1 MMRIWPDSLLG
12 RTVVVLLAGLL
23 VSNLAGLAI
32 YGVDHGNTVSTG
44 RADALAGRIAVAA
57 KAMQDSIAE
66 GRPPQR
72 LRSYGPGLWGRWSAN
87 SPLVTNPGDPRTA
100 AELRLAL
107 QSGMGDLEVRD
118 IRVAPG
124 PPPLQLGGGDRYR
137 DRDRRGWGGGR
148 SAGQSTG
155 MYGAIDSDGRPAV
168 ATSPTIGGATS
179 EGPADAMVNVSLQLT
194 GGEWLDF
201 SVFSPP
207 VPPFWAAGHMVPL
220 ILSTLFVMAV
230 SLWAVWRA
238 AKPLNL
244 FTEAAERLGRDVN
257 APNLPETGPGDVRR
271 AAQAF
276 NLMQERLRA
285 FVNDRTQMLAAI
297 SHDLRTPITRIQL
310 RTEFIDDEEIRLKI
324 LLDLKEMETM
334 IAATLAFA
342 RDEAMAEER
351 TAFDLAAVLRSLCDA
366 AATGPAKAAFDGP
379 DTLTIV
385 AGPVGIRR
393 LFANLIGNAVT
404 FGHTAL
410 VSAQVEGE
418 TVLVNVDDE
427 GPGIP
432 DAEMGAVFRPFY
444 RLERSRNRE
453 TGGVGL
459 GLAIARSIARAHG
472 GDVTLVNRPEG
483 GLRATV
489 RLPALSVASAAA

>member
-1 MMRIWPDSLLG
+1 
-12 RTVVVLLAGLL
+12 
-23 VSNLAGLAI
+23 
-32 YGVDHGNTVSTG
+32 
-44 RADALAGRIAVAA
+44 
-57 KAMQDSIAE
+57 
-66 GRPPQR
+66 
-72 LRSYGPGLWGRWSAN
+72 
-87 SPLVTNPGDPRTA
+87 
-100 AELRLAL
+100 
-107 QSGMGDLEVRD
+107 
-118 IRVAPG
+118 
-124 PPPLQLGGGDRYR
+124 
-137 DRDRRGWGGGR
+137 
-148 SAGQSTG
+148 
-155 MYGAIDSDGRPAV
+155 
-168 ATSPTIGGATS
+168 
-179 EGPADAMVNVSLQLT
+179 
-194 GGEWLDF
+194 
-201 SVFSPP
+201 
-207 VPPFWAAGHMVPL
+207 MVPL